1 MSTTAML
8 PSLKG
13 IPARPPRQA
22 HFGIPSIDPVHPLS
36 TLQTPRCRDA
46 CKTRSWSVCS
56 TLTRPDFH
64 RQVDTS
70 LPNALPH
77 VLSPNGTATLII
89 PGRAPRQLRLRAQR
103 LPDHQIAEQLNADGF

>member
-64 RQVDTS
+64 RQVGIS
-70 LPNALPH
+70 FPNALPN
-77 VLSPNGTATLII
+77 VLILNRNGNTHNPWTRSRTTFTTGL
-89 PGRAPRQLRLRAQR
+89 Q
-103 LPDHQIAEQLNADGF
+103 HQIELAQLPRPRC